1 MCVINFYDRHIG
13 DFIYYTLNYENMKM
27 AYILTL
33 MLSTVMVSGL
43 LLGSMGS
50 DVFASGQEKGN
61 DGGEGK
67 VDHGKNGCETATEA
81 SQGKTKNPHCV
92 DEEPPCND
100 PIVWWPDTDGD
111 GLGDATKSPMVACT
125 QPVGFVSNS
134 DDPDDGDCLNPD
146 ATGSSCP

>member
-13 DFIYYTLNYENMKM
+13 DFICNTLNYESMQR

-61 DGGEGK
+61 DKDKGNE
-67 VDHGKNGCETATEA
+67 DHGKKGCETATEA

-92 DEEPPCND
+92 DEEPPCVLS
-100 PIVWWPDTDGD
+100 PWWPDTDGD
-111 GLGDATKSPMVACT
+111 GLGDPSGQIIFACT
-125 QPVGFVSNS
+125 PPVGFVDN
-134 DDPDDGDCLNPD
+134 DDDTDDNACAIPNPSGCD
-146 ATGSSCP
+146 